1 MGAGSGGPGVQSNH
15 PLLHTQNEHVGRGYW
30 EYDPNA
36 GTPEQ
41 RAKVEELRRHFTAN
55 RHTQKHSSDELLRL
69 QVADKLSRP
78 RALPPAGPVPA
89 QLDEQRVAEHL
100 RGAISFYEGLQCED
114 GHWAGDYGGP
124 MFLFPGAA
132 TAQPLLQLWQACNTC
147 DTQLLQMLCVYV
159 LGRPHHCT
167 VHHQQPGQ
175 GVEPGTQAG
184 VAALSA
190 QSPEPGRRLGPA
202 Y

>member
-1 MGAGSGGPGVQSNH
+1 MWKFVCAGSGGPGVQSNH

-78 RALPPAGPVPA
+78 RALPPAGPVPE

-124 MFLFPGAA
+124 MFLFPGVLAHMLQQPSPCCSSGSMQHVRHTALTAA
-132 TAQPLLQLWQACNTC
+132 
-147 DTQLLQMLCVYV
+147 LCVCARQASS
-159 LGRPHHCT
+159 LRCT
-167 VHHQQPGQ
+167 P
-175 GVEPGTQAG
+175 PTAWT
-184 VAALSA
+184 
-190 QSPEPGRRLGPA
+190 RC
-202 Y
+202 